1 MKDVYRTSLLARVCI
16 LVILSMA
23 LPAFLFAQGAGFG
36 AVSGVVQDSTGAVV
50 GGAHVVLDN
59 EAKGIHRETDST
71 SSGNFDFLALVP
83 APGYTVKITK
93 AGFGIFDYKALTVL
107 VGETITLTP
116 HLAVAGSAQS
126 VEVTGEAPVVDLSKT
141 ETSQVFGSQQI
152 MELPINGRRVDAFV
166 AVMPGVV
173 MDGAFGL
180 LSFRGNPGGNS
191 FLTDGNDTT
200 NSYYDENA
208 GRTRTYNISQDA
220 VQEFQVVTSNF
231 SAEYGKASGGVVNTV
246 TRSGSN
252 SIHGSAYEFFRN
264 RTLNAVDRTTVNGLY
279 PGGINP
285 PEWRHQAGLSVGGP
299 IVKNKLFYFF
309 NGELM
314 RRNAPA
320 VSSNI
325 GSGSGNNLFDG
336 SGNIKA
342 NYNPDGT
349 LKATT
354 GAGASTS
361 PYNVC
366 VLGNATLTGVGQDRC
381 DAAVA
386 YLQTRVLPT
395 LIPRKMDNNM
405 LFSKIDWH
413 PTPLDTISLSG
424 NYLDFRSPN
433 GIQTQLSLA
442 TGAAIGNNADTN
454 VFDRTGR
461 ASWTRVVSPHAINEF
476 RFGIFKDRQ
485 YDPASASLIPSIG
498 PVALTVNSVSN
509 VGFATNYPRL
519 NPSELRLQF
528 SDTYGWT
535 TGKHNVKFGAD
546 ISHVE
551 DFVIAKYGQFGTYT
565 YGTLNAFATD
575 YSENLAN
582 AHSYL
587 NYTQTFGNPKVDV
600 NVVEAAIFLQDEWHL
615 TPKLTITPGVRYD
628 YTTIPQPNKGCNHD
642 ARFTST
648 CSIPRTKFNFA
659 PRFGIAYAMDDKT
672 SIHASYGL
680 FQNRYTTS
688 TIENLFVTNGVYQQ
702 SFTFVAGSGVTQGP
716 VFPNFF
722 ADDYVS
728 STPGLSANA
737 ANILYADPKFRNPYS
752 QQAEFGI
759 QHEIAKNTSIT
770 MSYNWSRGLHLLQT
784 RNDNILEPTLSTT
797 ANVLDSSNN
806 IIGTYT
812 IPVYTK
818 RNPIYDAISSTGVHT
833 PYAGGVYELQSSGNS
848 YYSGLLVQVN
858 RRYSS
863 WFDGSISYTWSHAID
878 YNQAGAPTFGN
889 TFSTS
894 ITNGDYA
901 AERGSS
907 SLDARHRFVAN
918 AVFTPKFMSGDGP
931 FAKYV
936 VNGWQLALVDVA
948 QSSMPQFPAVS
959 VSSSAPGLVNPGT
972 RTLNGLS
979 GSTRV
984 PWQSISA
991 LNIGGQFRT
1000 DARLSK
1006 IIPIKEGVNVAL
1018 GFEAFNIFN
1027 HLIPSSRQSQEY
1039 TATFVGAT
1047 LAGHY
1052 DLKPTLTNG
1061 VPTYGTLSATQV
1073 TPDGTT
1079 ARRAQAVIRI
1089 NF

>member
-1 MKDVYRTSLLARVCI
+1 MV
-16 LVILSMA
+16 
-23 LPAFLFAQGAGFG
+23 LPAFLLAQGAGFG

-59 EAKGIHRETDST
+59 EAKGIHRETDT
-71 SSGNFDFLALVP
+71 TTSGNFDFPALVP
-83 APGYTVKITK
+83 ASGYTVKITK
-93 AGFGIFDYKALTVL
+93 SGFGILDYKALTVL
-107 VGETITLTP
+107 VGETVTLTP
-116 HLAVAGSAQS
+116 HLAVAGGTQS

-141 ETSQVFGSQQI
+141 ETSQVFNSKQI
-152 MELPINGRRVDAFV
+152 LELPINGRRVDAFV

-173 MDGAFGL
+173 MDGNFGL

-208 GRTRTYNISQDA
+208 GRTRTYNIAQDA

-252 SIHGSAYEFFRN
+252 AVHGSAYEFFRN

-279 PGGINP
+279 PSGINP
-285 PEWRHQAGLSVGGP
+285 PEWRHQAGLSIGGP
-299 IVKNKLFYFF
+299 IMKSKLFYFF

-336 SGNIKA
+336 SGNIKSA
-342 NYNPDGT
+342 
-349 LKATT
+349 
-354 GAGASTS
+354 
-361 PYNVC
+361 PYNQC
-366 VLGNATLTGVGQDRC
+366 VTAIGNARC
-381 DAAVA
+381 DAAVD
-386 YLQTRVLPT
+386 YLKTRVLPT

-413 PTPLDTISLSG
+413 PTSLDTVSFSG

-461 ASWTRVVSPHAINEF
+461 ASWTRVISSHAINEF

-498 PVALTVNSVSN
+498 PVALSVNSVSN
-509 VGFATNYPRL
+509 LGFATNYPRL

-528 SDTYGWT
+528 SDTYSWT
-535 TGKHNVKFGAD
+535 VGKHNLKFGAD
-546 ISHVE
+546 VSHVE
-551 DFVIAKYGQFGTYT
+551 DFVIAKYGQFGSFT
-565 YGTLNAFATD
+565 YGTLQAFATD
-575 YSENLAN
+575 FSGNTTN
-582 AHSYL
+582 AHSYQT
-587 NYTQTFGNPKVDV
+587 YTQTFGNAKVDV
-600 NVVEAAIFLQDEWHL
+600 NVKEAAVFMQDEWRV
-615 TPKLTITPGVRYD
+615 TPKLTITPGIRYD
-628 YTTIPQPNKGCNHD
+628 YTSIPQPDKGCNTD
-642 ARFTST
+642 PRFTAT
-648 CSIPRTKFNFA
+648 CSIPRTKLNFA
-659 PRFGIAYAMDDKT
+659 PRFGVAYAIDDKT

-680 FQNRYTTS
+680 FHNRYTTS

-702 SFTFVAGSGVTQGP
+702 SFNFVSTNGAINQGP
-716 VFPNFF
+716 VFPNYF
-722 ADDYVS
+722 ADNYVS
-728 STPGLSANA
+728 TTPGLSANA

-759 QHEIAKNTSIT
+759 QHEVAKNTSVSI
-770 MSYNWSRGLHLLQT
+770 SYNWSRGLHLLQT
-784 RNDNILEPTLSTT
+784 RNDNILDPTASTT
-797 ANVLDSSNN
+797 ANVLDGSNN
-806 IIGTYT
+806 VIGTYT
-812 IPVYTK
+812 VPVYTQ
-818 RNPIYDAISSTGVHT
+818 RNPIYDAVNPTTGVHT
-833 PYAGGVYELQSSGNS
+833 PYSGGVYELQTSGNS
-848 YYSGLLVQVN
+848 YYNGLLVQVN

-894 ITNGDYA
+894 VTNGDYA
-901 AERGSS
+901 SERGSS

-918 AVFTPKFMSGDGP
+918 AVFTPKFMNGNGA

-936 VNGWQLALVDVA
+936 VNGWQLAIVDVA
-948 QSSMPQFPAVS
+948 QSSQPQVPTIS

-991 LNIGGQFRT
+991 LDIGPQFRT

-1006 IIPIKEGVNVAL
+1006 VFQVTERVNFAL

-1027 HLIPSSRQSQEY
+1027 HLIPSARQNQEY
-1039 TATFVGAT
+1039 TATFVGTT

-1061 VPTYGTLSATQV
+1061 LPTYGTLSATQV